1 MKAQIAI
8 SIFTL
13 LLYQNAFSQEKD
25 SVVKVENH
33 YITLSEI
40 IVNQN
45 LDVASFIKQVR
56 NDTTFYKAFKSLRT
70 VGYTAFNNIQMLDK
84 RGRVEASF
92 NGETRQEVQNH
103 CRQLRI
109 LNDKVTGKFYDSKH
123 NYNYYTASMYGQMFL
138 DERKVCGENNIV
150 GNTQFS
156 TDGLS
161 GMEKHKAQ
169 LKMLFFNPGTK
180 IKGLPFISGKTEIFD
195 KSMEDDYNMRID
207 YDENSQAYLFS
218 INVKRGKEK
227 KVVIQHM
234 TTLFDEKT
242 FEVLERNYT
251 LKYDAGVYDF
261 DVNMRV
267 KMTKVRNLLVPSS
280 IVYNGN
286 WKLIFKKRERGIF
299 TATLSGFN

>member
-45 LDVASFIKQVR
+45 LDVASFIKRVR

>member
-45 LDVASFIKQVR
+45 LDVASFIKRVR

-195 KSMEDDYNMRID
+195 KSLEDDYNMRID